1 MGAGLSDG
9 QGPAGSQA
17 STGAV
22 SGAGGRAGAQS
33 AVPTVL
39 LDSLPLS
46 LSGFHVKPRPLG
58 EAASAV
64 PGRQLLLSTMG
75 GRAGQLPG
83 EPWACS
89 GGEGGRPWGG
99 SPTLPPVPGSL
110 PGVPLPLCEALG
122 RAVVGQAQ
130 AVVPWCPG
138 QMPGPAPPAQLLA
151 RCTLRGGQC
160 WASSQSVFSSS
171 KKDLGVGDGHQD
183 LETSSVDLWLG
194 PSLLVLNNGP
204 KSGTE
209 PGAKEK

>member
-1 MGAGLSDG
+1 MMARGPQGLRPALGPCQVQGAGRGLSPLCPLSSWIPSLSASVASMSSQG
-9 QGPAGSQA
+9 HWERRPLLSQVGSSCSPPWEEGLGSCQESPGPAQ
-17 STGAV
+17 V
-22 SGAGGRAGAQS
+22 GGG
-33 AVPTVL
+33 
-39 LDSLPLS
+39 
-46 LSGFHVKPRPLG
+46 
-58 EAASAV
+58 
-64 PGRQLLLSTMG
+64 
-75 GRAGQLPG
+75 
-83 EPWACS
+83 C
-89 GGEGGRPWGG
+89 PWGG

-138 QMPGPAPPAQLLA
+138 RMPGPAPPAQLLA
-151 RCTLRGGQC
+151 RCTLRCGQC

-183 LETSSVDLWLG
+183 LETSSVDLWSG

-204 KSGTE
+204 KSGIE